1 MTTSIGNSHDH
12 DDLQSIQRRIHE
24 KKTGMLDSIRR
35 TLGLI
40 NESEAVG
47 VNTAANLSCTTTT
60 KTIYRD
66 QNELIE
72 QREKLENIEKRCDS
86 IDANLVSAQQNI
98 NKLNSIFGG
107 IKNYFHPPKSTM
119 PKSASQPQLS
129 NTAEKKTAAA
139 QQAAATAINTR
150 PTNPNN
156 DTDTYFGK
164 ARSGMDDIE
173 RDTEDGLH
181 DVHLGVSRLK
191 LLALQM
197 NEELESQKP
206 LTDRLGIKINHLDET
221 VNKKNKDMKNI
232 LLR

>member
-47 VNTAANLSCTTTT
+47 VNTAA
-60 KTIYRD
+60 
-66 QNELIE
+66 ELIE

-129 NTAEKKTAAA
+129 NTAKKKTAAA

-173 RDTEDGLH
+173 RDTEDGLRKF
-181 DVHLGVSRLK
+181 S
-191 LLALQM
+191 
-197 NEELESQKP
+197 
-206 LTDRLGIKINHLDET
+206 
-221 VNKKNKDMKNI
+221 
-232 LLR
+232 

>member
-1 MTTSIGNSHDH
+1 MNSAITNSHDH
-12 DDLQSIQRRIHE
+12 DELQSIQRQIHE
-24 KKTGMLDSIRR
+24 KKTGMLDLTRR
-35 TLGLI
+35 MVGLI
-40 NESEAVG
+40 NESETVG
-47 VNTAANLSCTTTT
+47 VNTAA
-60 KTIYRD
+60 
-66 QNELIE
+66 ELIE
-72 QREKLENIEKRCDS
+72 QREKLENIEKRCDGIDANLVKNIEKRCDG

-107 IKNYFHPPKSTM
+107 IKNYFHPPKSSM

-129 NTAEKKTAAA
+129 NAAKKKTAVV

-150 PTNPNN
+150 PTNLNN

-173 RDTEDGLH
+173 RETEDGLH
-181 DVHLGVSRLK
+181 DVHQGVNRLK

-206 LTDRLGIKINHLDET
+206 LTDRVGIKINHLNDS